1 MKPLPWILIFT
12 LLTVMLTTACTPAQ
26 GPSTTVTESPNL
38 DAIVAQT
45 FAALTAQAPPPST
58 VTRTPAPGSISGTL
72 SYPSEGIPALRVVA
86 FSLSE
91 QGYYSVDT
99 QPNQST
105 YQITGLP
112 PGKYHVVAYTMDGQ
126 LAGGFTPAVACGLMV
141 TCTDHALS
149 EVVVLAGQD
158 MTGIDPQDWY
168 APPGTFPPMP

>member
-1 MKPLPWILIFT
+1 MKTLSRIL
-12 LLTVMLTTACTPAQ
+12 MLILCVAALAAACAPA
-26 GPSTTVTESPNL
+26 PATESPDL

-58 VTRTPAPGSISGTL
+58 ITPTPAPGSISGTL

-86 FSLSE
+86 FNLSDRN
-91 QGYYSVDT
+91 YYSVDT
-99 QPNQST
+99 QPNQSI

-126 LAGGFTPAVACGLMV
+126 LAGGFTPAVACGLTV

-158 MTGIDPQDWY
+158 VTGIDPQDWY